1 MAVTFSLV
9 CGINNIF
16 LVTLMTSFLLIILY
30 PQDTREEIQ
39 SEETIL
45 PDIETPK
52 ITIYI
57 PSEEDYMKQIK
68 QLTERYDL
76 SLTSSKQAAY
86 YDNLLGDIEIQLNEI
101 AQKNATIYASL
112 EFNKFKKEH
121 DEIRG
126 VYFNGYLFNNLN
138 KRESI
143 EEILM
148 STNVNTLVIDVKT
161 DNGHILFDTDVEEV
175 SYLNN
180 ERVKFSKN
188 EIQDLREIKDLY
200 LIARLVVFQDP
211 LFAKFFPDEAVFDS
225 RLNKPYSQNGQF
237 FLDPSSEKVQNYIV
251 NIAVEACR
259 LGFDEIQYDYI
270 RYPDSNNKF
279 MRFDT
284 KNDFENRVNNINSFL
299 SKSRQMLHNEGCL
312 LSADTFGYI
321 LTNKQDGG
329 IGQNLESIVE
339 NVDFISPMVYPSHY
353 TNGSFGYQNPN
364 KHPYEVITAALTD
377 ALDRGIDKDKIRP
390 FLQGFWHSN
399 EDIRNNI
406 KAASDLKMDW
416 LIWNI
421 LSVYELDSFSKLS
434 E

>member
-1 MAVTFSLV
+1 MKKVVL
-9 CGINNIF
+9 NIF

-299 SKSRQMLHNEGCL
+299 SKSRKMLHNEGCL

>member
-1 MAVTFSLV
+1 MKKVV
-9 CGINNIF
+9 VNIF

-76 SLTSSKQAAY
+76 SLTSSKRAAY

-299 SKSRQMLHNEGCL
+299 SKSRKMLHNEGCL

>member
-1 MAVTFSLV
+1 MKKVV
-9 CGINNIF
+9 MNIF
-16 LVTLMTSFLLIILY
+16 LVTLMTSFFLIILY

-279 MRFDT
+279 MRFDI

-299 SKSRQMLHNEGCL
+299 SKSRKMLHNEGCL

>member
-1 MAVTFSLV
+1 MKKVV
-9 CGINNIF
+9 VNIF

-112 EFNKFKKEH
+112 EFNKFKKEN

-143 EEILM
+143 DEILM

-299 SKSRQMLHNEGCL
+299 SKSRKMLHNEGCL

>member
-1 MAVTFSLV
+1 MKKVV
-9 CGINNIF
+9 VNIF
-16 LVTLMTSFLLIILY
+16 LVTLTTSFLLIILY

-126 VYFNGYLFNNLN
+126 VYFNGYLFNNPN

-279 MRFDT
+279 MRFDI

-299 SKSRQMLHNEGCL
+299 SKSRKMLHNEGCL

>member
-1 MAVTFSLV
+1 MKKVV
-9 CGINNIF
+9 VNIF
-16 LVTLMTSFLLIILY
+16 LVTLTTSFLLIILY

-126 VYFNGYLFNNLN
+126 VYFNGYLFNNPN

-237 FLDPSSEKVQNYIV
+237 FLDPSSEKVQNYII

-279 MRFDT
+279 MRFDI

-299 SKSRQMLHNEGCL
+299 SKSRKMLHNEGCL

>member
-1 MAVTFSLV
+1 MKKVV
-9 CGINNIF
+9 VNIF

-126 VYFNGYLFNNLN
+126 VYFNGYLFNNPN

-180 ERVKFSKN
+180 KRVKFSKN

-299 SKSRQMLHNEGCL
+299 SKSRKMLHNEGCL

>member
-1 MAVTFSLV
+1 MKKVV
-9 CGINNIF
+9 VNIF

-148 STNVNTLVIDVKT
+148 STDVNTLVIDVKT

>member
-1 MAVTFSLV
+1 MKKVV
-9 CGINNIF
+9 VNIF

-270 RYPDSNNKF
+270 RYPDSSNKF